1 MSNPHHYLVGAKPKV
16 YAVFRDED
24 NELID
29 PTAVSFI
36 FRNPAG
42 DTTTYVFNTNV
53 ELVRDSTGKYHVEIN
68 ANAAGFWHYRYES
81 TGDGQAAFEG
91 RFAVD
96 RSNFS

>member
-1 MSNPHHYLVGAKPKV
+1 MYDA
-16 YAVFRDED
+16 D
-24 NELID
+24 
-29 PTAVSFI
+29 
-36 FRNPAG
+36 
-42 DTTTYVFNTNV
+42 V
-53 ELVRDSTGKYHVEIN
+53 ELVRDSMGKYHVEIN